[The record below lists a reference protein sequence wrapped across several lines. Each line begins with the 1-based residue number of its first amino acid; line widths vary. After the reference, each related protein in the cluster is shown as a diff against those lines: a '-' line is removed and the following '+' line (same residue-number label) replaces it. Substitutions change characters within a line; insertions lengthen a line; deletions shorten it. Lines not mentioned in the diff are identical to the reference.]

1 MGFRRVRW
9 LLRMKGEEVQNSDLD
24 SQVRK
29 IREKR
34 GEVCACIKRVF

>member
-24 SQVRK
+24 SQ
-29 IREKR
+29 REKLSTGR
-34 GEVCACIKRVF
+34 